1 MAFELATG
9 DFLFDPKQ
17 TNQFSRDEDHLA
29 HIIELLGFIP
39 QYLINQ
45 GRHSKKF
52 FNKKGKFFVCFFM
65 INYFVIY
72 F

>member
-29 HIIELLGFIP
+29 HIIELLGDIP
-39 QYLINQ
+39 MNLIEQ
-45 GRHSKKF
+45 GRHAKKF
-52 FNKKGKFFVCFFM
+52 FTKKGKFK
-65 INYFVIY
+65 NEQLNLLDL
-72 F
+72 